1 MSLFLFLF
9 LFLLYLIFLS
19 YLSVA
24 VAVPVPQPPYPNR
37 CGERCG
43 RIVLPYPFHINSS
56 CGPAVDAFRLS
67 CRSPDSGPLYLSLA
81 TSADLRV
88 LDFLPSGSLL
98 LGYSLLNSSSPCDRW
113 YADVGKFPVLGRSP
127 FFAVTAGNVLRL
139 YDCEDSSICREGCEA
154 IGSGGEGG
162 CEGSNRTDFG
172 CCYPL
177 SDGSAWKAGDGFSA
191 FAEFGCRGFSS
202 WLVNRSAA
210 VRGIEVEW
218 AVPRGFGGGAVA
230 CAEGAVVVNATAVRG
245 GVRCACGAG
254 YVGDGFAQGTGC
266 FKDCSGDGQVTDS
279 KDCCKG
285 RFCTKRAAA
294 LAAYSAISCSL
305 SLPRAGVS
313 VSAFFLAAAVVFCFL
328 LRQPVKNTK
337 WDFDPA
343 CLPKI
348 LGKACNT
355 RQFTYEELNEA
366 TKGFEDQ
373 KLVDFVDR
381 SVHTGVLY
389 DGSVVAVQKMN
400 CETQEHLRHVL
411 ERVEILSQISHRNI
425 ARIIG
430 FCFDS
435 SNALLLVHEHFSNGT
450 LHEHIRRERGNSLS
464 WYLRVNVASEIAGAL
479 AYLQSQVAIP
489 INLNDL
495 KSSEILVDDQYAA
508 KIAGYKLITSQFVN
522 GSCSYTVPCDSDV
535 VCNFGRLLMELIT
548 GSEHEHTLEMV
559 SSKVK
564 DGKVHE
570 IVDSSLIHGE
580 RQLVENEVE
589 RVASLAVRCLSRRE
603 NGGPCMFEVAKE
615 LLGIVKENIGSSSR
629 IEITLEETFSNS
641 SLLQMISMSPES
653 MRIQ

>member
-1 MSLFLFLF
+1 MSPLI
-9 LFLLYLIFLS
+9 LYHLIFLS
-19 YLSVA
+19 YLSA
-24 VAVPVPQPPYPNR
+24 AVPQQQPYPNR

-43 RIVLPYPFHINSS
+43 GVVLPFPFHLNSS

-67 CRSPDSGPLYLSLA
+67 CRPPDSGLLYLSLA
-81 TSADLRV
+81 PSADLRV
-88 LDFLPSGSLL
+88 LGFLPSGSLL
-98 LGYSLLNSSSPCDRW
+98 LDYSSLVNSSSPCDRW
-113 YADVGKFPVLGRSP
+113 YADVGKFPALGRSP

-154 IGSGGEGG
+154 IGGGACG
-162 CEGSNRTDFG
+162 GSNRTDFG

-202 WLVNRSAA
+202 WFVNRSAA

-218 AVPRGFGGGAVA
+218 AVPRGSGGGAVD
-230 CAEGAVVVNATAVRG
+230 CAEGAVVVNATAVHG

-254 YVGDGFAQGTGC
+254 YVGDGFAQGAGC

-279 KDCCKG
+279 RDCCKG

-294 LAAYSAISCSL
+294 L
-305 SLPRAGVS
+305 AGVS

-328 LRQPVKNTK
+328 LRQPVKDTK

-389 DGSVVAVQKMN
+389 DGSVVAVQKVN
-400 CETQEHLRHVL
+400 CETQEHLRQVL

-435 SNALLLVHEHFSNGT
+435 NNVLLLVHEHFSNGT
-450 LHEHIRRERGNSLS
+450 LREHIRRERGNSLS
-464 WYLRVNVASEIAGAL
+464 WYLRVNVASEVAGAL

-495 KSSEILVDDQYAA
+495 KSSEILVDVQYAA
-508 KIAGYKLITSQFVN
+508 KIAGYKLITSQFAN

-535 VCNFGRLLMELIT
+535 VRNFGRLLMELIT

-589 RVASLAVRCLSRRE
+589 RVASLAARCLSRRE

-615 LLGIVKENIGSSSR
+615 LLGIGKENIGSSSR

>member
-1 MSLFLFLF
+1 MSPLI
-9 LFLLYLIFLS
+9 LYHLIFLS
-19 YLSVA
+19 YLSA
-24 VAVPVPQPPYPNR
+24 AVPQQQPYPNR

-43 RIVLPYPFHINSS
+43 GVVLPFPFHLNSS

-67 CRSPDSGPLYLSLA
+67 CRSPTPARSTSPSPPPPISASSVSSPPAPSSSTTPPSSTPLPLRPLVRGCRQIPRPRPEPFLRGHRRERPPA
-81 TSADLRV
+81 VRLRGLVDMPGGVRGDRRRGVRREQPHGLRV
-88 LDFLPSGSLL
+88 LLPA
-98 LGYSLLNSSSPCDRW
+98 LGRER
-113 YADVGKFPVLGRSP
+113 VEGRGRVLGVRG
-127 FFAVTAGNVLRL
+127 VRL
-139 YDCEDSSICREGCEA
+139 PRLLELVCEP
-154 IGSGGEGG
+154 GSGG
-162 CEGSNRTDFG
+162 
-172 CCYPL
+172 
-177 SDGSAWKAGDGFSA
+177 
-191 FAEFGCRGFSS
+191 
-202 WLVNRSAA
+202 
-210 VRGIEVEW
+210 
-218 AVPRGFGGGAVA
+218 GGGAVA
-230 CAEGAVVVNATAVRG
+230 CAEGAVVVNATAVHG

-254 YVGDGFAQGTGC
+254 YVGDGFAQGAGC

-279 KDCCKG
+279 RDCCKG

-294 LAAYSAISCSL
+294 LA
-305 SLPRAGVS
+305 AGVS

-328 LRQPVKNTK
+328 LRQPVKDTK

-389 DGSVVAVQKMN
+389 DGSVVAVQKVN
-400 CETQEHLRHVL
+400 CETQEHLRQVL

-435 SNALLLVHEHFSNGT
+435 NNALLLVHEHFSNGT
-450 LHEHIRRERGNSLS
+450 LREHIRRERGNSLS
-464 WYLRVNVASEIAGAL
+464 WYLRVNVASEVAGAL

-495 KSSEILVDDQYAA
+495 KSSEILVDVQYAA
-508 KIAGYKLITSQFVN
+508 KIAGYKLITSQFAN

-603 NGGPCMFEVAKE
+603 NGGPCMFEVVKE